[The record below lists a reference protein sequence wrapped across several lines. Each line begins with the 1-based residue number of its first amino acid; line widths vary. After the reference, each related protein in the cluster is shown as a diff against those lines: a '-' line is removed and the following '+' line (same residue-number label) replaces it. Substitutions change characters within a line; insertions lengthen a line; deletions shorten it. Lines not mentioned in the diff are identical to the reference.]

1 MTSNTMGPGV
11 RRFRDLR
18 AQGERVDVAAITR
31 EYPGEALALADET
44 RHAIVRDSS
53 LARERAWLSR
63 IEVLPRR
70 RRGRQPWGHNP
81 RRARTERGL
90 TVAALARA
98 VRDHGVDLSAAE
110 LRRIEANEV
119 DTTVPPARWPAVI
132 AELHFDGYTIVAE
145 IGVALSDQG
154 VPEPEIEAY
163 LERVRAELGLP
174 TATPAA
180 EACRVRRP
188 PVTMKKTRPPP
199 HRESLTYR
207 R

>member
-1 MTSNTMGPGV
+1 MSSNTMGPGV

-63 IEVLPRR
+63 IEV
-70 RRGRQPWGHNP
+70 
-81 RRARTERGL
+81 RRAAGEDASLGATIRGERTERGL

-119 DTTVPPARWPAVI
+119 DTNAPPEIWPAVM

-145 IGVALSDQG
+145 IGG
-154 VPEPEIEAY
+154 
-163 LERVRAELGLP
+163 G
-174 TATPAA
+174 TF
-180 EACRVRRP
+180 
-188 PVTMKKTRPPP
+188 
-199 HRESLTYR
+199 
-207 R
+207 